1 MAEVRFL
8 GCDNDVFCS
17 SVAAHA
23 AEFQHAAGHLVL
35 RRQRLS
41 PGRLIR
47 HRVGYRDG
55 GGPHLAG
62 RGTGSRAGELAGQGW
77 YELAMDFAH
86 GKYGLLVDSDHYIAY
101 FENPRLSSVAGDVRY
116 ALPPAGPA
124 GLRRPNMW
132 MWSMVM
138 NARSDG
144 PDAAW
149 EFMEWASG
157 SEFLTRAALAG
168 NMNPTRRSTWAD
180 PGFAERASQWHGF
193 PGVAM
198 ELVNDLADVL
208 VTPAVNYIEVARRW
222 TRALRDAYRD
232 EGSLE
237 QCLGA
242 AAGDI
247 DRLVIRA

>member
-1 MAEVRFL
+1 MPGVGGFGQRGAGAWHTIYTGFASQLWSCGGSDFHPDGSSAIASDTATEAARTLLDAVR
-8 GCDNDVFCS
+8 
-17 SVAAHA
+17 
-23 AEFQHAAGHLVL
+23 AAG
-35 RRQRLS
+35 
-41 PGRLIR
+41 PENW
-47 HRVGYRDG
+47 
-55 GGPHLAG
+55 
-62 RGTGSRAGELAGQGW
+62 TGQGW

-101 FENPRLSSVAGDVRY
+101 FENPQLSSVAGDARY

-138 NARSDG
+138 NARSDR
-144 PDAAW
+144 PDA
-149 EFMEWASG
+149 
-157 SEFLTRAALAG
+157 
-168 NMNPTRRSTWAD
+168 
-180 PGFAERASQWHGF
+180 
-193 PGVAM
+193 
-198 ELVNDLADVL
+198 
-208 VTPAVNYIEVARRW
+208 PAVNYIEVARRW
-222 TRALRDAYRD
+222 TRALRDAYRG